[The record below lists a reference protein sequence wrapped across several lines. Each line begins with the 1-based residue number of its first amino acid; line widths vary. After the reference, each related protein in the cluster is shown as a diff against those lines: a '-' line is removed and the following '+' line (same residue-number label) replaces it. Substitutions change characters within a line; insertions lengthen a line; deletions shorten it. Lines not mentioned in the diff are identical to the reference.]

1 MEHASTPLIRTIPPH
16 VPPELV
22 RPFPYLIGQKTKAQP
37 HSFIAAIHEGP
48 AVFWAEK
55 AFHGISGAWIPRRG
69 EDLRKIYADTEHF
82 SARGIAPLSSLID
95 ETWQLLPA
103 EADPPLHG
111 LLRAVMNPLFTPKR
125 MTALEDQIRLYARGY
140 IDVFRHRG
148 SCEFLSDF
156 AFEYPIR
163 IFLELMG
170 LPQERAVEFLAWEHD
185 LLHATNLDEMKKATR
200 AVVSYLRDQIEDR
213 RANPRDDLISFGV
226 QVEIDGRRLA
236 EDELVGLCFNLFIGG
251 LDTVSTALALQ
262 FRHLAER
269 HDHQNVLRRNPDMIP
284 GAIDEMM
291 RAYAAVQT
299 SRLCIKET
307 TISGVT
313 IKPGDRVLLLTY
325 LAGRD
330 PENYQ
335 NPEEVILDRNP
346 RQCAFGYGPHLC
358 VGIHLA
364 RRELRIAMEEFLA
377 AIPEFSIAP
386 GVEITSYLASI
397 IRPVELPLVW
407 QHANA

>member
-1 MEHASTPLIRTIPPH
+1 MERIAESVIRSIPSH
-16 VPPELV
+16 VPSELV

-48 AVFWAEK
+48 AVFWVEK
-55 AFHGISGAWIPRRG
+55 AFHGVSDAWVLRRG
-69 EDLRKIYADTEHF
+69 EDMRKVYADTEHF
-82 SARGIAPLSSLID
+82 SARGIAPLSSLIG

-103 EADPPLHG
+103 EADPPLHS
-111 LLRAVMNPLFTPKR
+111 LLRVAMNPLFTPKR
-125 MTALEDQIRLYARGY
+125 MTALEEQIRRYAREY
-140 IDVFRHRG
+140 IDSFRNRG
-148 SCEFLSDF
+148 ACEFLGEF
-156 AFEYPIR
+156 AFEFPIR
-163 IFLELMG
+163 IFLEMMG
-170 LPQERAVEFLAWEHD
+170 MPQDHAAEFLAWEHE
-185 LLHATNLDEMKKATR
+185 LLHEANLEKMKKATR
-200 AVVSYLRDQIEDR
+200 TVVAYLREQIEDR

-226 QVEIDGRRLA
+226 QAEIDGRRLND
-236 EDELVGLCFNLFIGG
+236 EELVGLCFNLFIGG
-251 LDTVSTALALQ
+251 LDTVSTALALH

-269 HDHQNVLRRNPDMIP
+269 HDHQRLLRENPDKIP
-284 GAIDEMM
+284 AAIEEFM

-299 SRLCIKET
+299 SRICIKET
-307 TISGVT
+307 SVSGVT
-313 IKPGDRVLLLTY
+313 IKPGDRVLLSTY

-330 PENYQ
+330 PETYP

-407 QHANA
+407 QI